1 MERHISRYVA
11 SSIPFHFCPAVYVS
25 HQGMGG
31 PSFLLLLALSP
42 LSSGDHLPSQGFGA
56 EHVGGLGR
64 EGLAFKGTR
73 STPGHTNTTGTEA
86 QALPKDASRLSR
98 LKGGCAKHAHLWVGE
113 GGAWVCITI
122 VQKRVQ
128 CLC

>member
-42 LSSGDHLPSQGFGA
+42 SPLAIISLLKVSAPSTSA
-56 EHVGGLGR
+56 V
-64 EGLAFKGTR
+64 
-73 STPGHTNTTGTEA
+73 
-86 QALPKDASRLSR
+86 
-98 LKGGCAKHAHLWVGE
+98 
-113 GGAWVCITI
+113 
-122 VQKRVQ
+122 
-128 CLC
+128 